1 MSRTLTL
8 TVHEIIQAGSRLR
21 ELKALPAAPGVPAP
35 PFNATLKAGTALRT
49 LFPFLQE
56 YVTQEA
62 ALRNEFALRNTD
74 GTVVIK
80 KDPNG
85 NIEDGAFYTKDAP
98 VLAERL
104 NALRMEP
111 KTVTLGDLSLD
122 DVVDVS
128 RGNLDVAAVNDLL
141 PILDPQTL
149 SDAGQQR
156 LLAYQ
161 TAAAV
166 APPT

>member
-1 MSRTLTL
+1 
-8 TVHEIIQAGSRLR
+8 
-21 ELKALPAAPGVPAP
+21 
-35 PFNATLKAGTALRT
+35 
-49 LFPFLQE
+49 
-56 YVTQEA
+56 
-62 ALRNEFALRNTD
+62 
-74 GTVVIK
+74 
-80 KDPNG
+80 
-85 NIEDGAFYTKDAP
+85 
-98 VLAERL
+98 
-104 NALRMEP
+104 
-111 KTVTLGDLSLD
+111 
-122 DVVDVS
+122 VDVS